1 MKSFILFNLLAWLV
15 SVLHAQP
22 PVKKDTALRG
32 GWWTGNG
39 AKPEL
44 VAPVLQYPEKKKA
57 IQPKQTICFDKRFFI
72 LGEIQGQVI
81 NCCFLLNSE
90 SGITGSVPI
99 YDADCKCEFDIHNP
113 TFQFLLSTKK
123 GVEFRYFNREE
134 KTGPNLPKQI
144 KHYVITGNTH
154 HGQMDDVAEQKI
166 LLLKEGSYREFLNGQ
181 VKAREYTTG
190 DGKSSLF
197 LAGDNYPKEITI
209 KDYLGAYGLGHIRTN
224 AGHYL
229 VLAHTRGTQF
239 NMAVREIEK
248 IGASAHCFSTA
259 LFSEIESEEIPVA
272 LQETEARERKLEEK
286 LSRENL
292 SSYPCATKKA
302 EATAFKLAATKKEK
316 EILGKLQHEKIR
328 ASSESDMYKLSA
340 MYNPVTPFAIE
351 RRELEYKLCVL
362 ENDISNSRLSTQ
374 QMERASRQV
383 FCWEQKIAVY
393 KRLEDLW
400 NEIEL
405 KYKDDPK
412 KLTKARAE
420 FQRDELLPGIK
431 EAQCKP

>member
-1 MKSFILFNLLAWLV
+1 MKSFLLFGMLALQ
-15 SVLHAQP
+15 SLAINAQP
-22 PVKKDTALRG
+22 PAKKDTTLRG
-32 GWWTGNG
+32 GWWTGSG
-39 AKPEL
+39 ARPQL
-44 VAPVLQYPEKKKA
+44 IAPVLQNPEKKKE

-72 LGEIQGQVI
+72 LGEIQEQVI

-90 SGITGSVPI
+90 SGISGSVPL
-99 YDADCKCEFDIHNP
+99 YDADCKCEFDIHKP
-113 TFQFLLSTKK
+113 GFQFLLTTKK
-123 GVEFRYFNREE
+123 GIEFRYFNREE
-134 KTGPNLPKQI
+134 KTGNDQPKQI

-154 HGQMDDVAEQKI
+154 HEQMDDVADQKI
-166 LLLKEGSYREFLNGQ
+166 LLLKEGSYRECLNGQ

-197 LAGDNYPKEITI
+197 LAGDNYPKELII
-209 KDYLGAYGLGHIRTN
+209 KDHLGAYGLGHIRTT

-239 NMAVREIEK
+239 NMAVREIENL
-248 IGASAHCFSTA
+248 GTPAHCFSTA
-259 LFSEIESEEIPVA
+259 PFSVMESEEIPLA
-272 LQETEARERKLEEK
+272 MNDAEERERKLEEK
-286 LSRENL
+286 LSRGN
-292 SSYPCATKKA
+292 SSIYPCASKKA

-328 ASSESDMYKLSA
+328 ATSESDMYKLSA
-340 MYNPVTPFAIE
+340 MYNPVTLIAIE
-351 RRELEYKLCVL
+351 RRELEHKLCVL
-362 ENDISNSRLSTQ
+362 ENDISNSRLSAK

-383 FCWEQKIAVY
+383 FCWENKIAVY

-400 NEIEL
+400 NEIES

-412 KLTKARAE
+412 KLAKARGE